1 MNCITSSTKNTL
13 ASCPRRSSS
22 RNSPGTPKLAT
33 HPMVVIFENILDGAR
48 LRSVSFASIVAENHH
63 RIDP

>member
-1 MNCITSSTKNTL
+1 
-13 ASCPRRSSS
+13 
-22 RNSPGTPKLAT
+22 
-33 HPMVVIFENILDGAR
+33 MVVIFENILDGAR